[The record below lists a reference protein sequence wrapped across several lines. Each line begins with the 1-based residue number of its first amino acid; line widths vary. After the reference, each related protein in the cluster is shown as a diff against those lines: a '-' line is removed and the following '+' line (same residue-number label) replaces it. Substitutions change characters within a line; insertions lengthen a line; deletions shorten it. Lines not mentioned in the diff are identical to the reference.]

1 MIPAAQAAAMV
12 AALTRQSWLKR
23 PRGGKLVLVVEDG
36 RRRWFGRRWATKLRW
51 RDAKLLDLA
60 EPELQALVNLA
71 RSRGPDRLIGSVRS
85 LDAVPSHAAGGVPAR
100 SPKSAAKFDRTFRQ
114 PISV

>member
-1 MIPAAQAAAMV
+1 
-12 AALTRQSWLKR
+12 
-23 PRGGKLVLVVEDG
+23 VVEDE
-36 RRRWFGRRWATKLRW
+36 RRRWFERRWATKLRW